1 MMSLEEIN
9 KMWAK
14 DCKIDEIDLEAA
26 SRETA
31 RLHQKYLE
39 LFMVAKMQL
48 KRRDQ
53 EKAILLKDRWL
64 YFTGKMSQAE
74 MTAKGWP
81 FDPFDGLKIL
91 RTDLDY
97 YFQADPLLQKAD
109 EKITYAKVLAEAL
122 EDILGMIRWRHQH
135 IKTIMEYRRFTSGN

>member
-1 MMSLEEIN
+1 
-9 KMWAK
+9 MWAK
-14 DCKIDEIDLEAA
+14 DCVIDEIDLEAA

-48 KRRDQ
+48 KKRDQ
-53 EKAILLKDRWL
+53 EKAILQKDRWL
-64 YFTGKMSQAE
+64 YYTGKMTQEE
-74 MTAKGWP
+74 MKARNWP
-81 FDPFDGLKIL
+81 FDPFNGLKIL

-97 YFQADPLLQKAD
+97 YFNADPLLQKAD
-109 EKITYAKVLAEAL
+109 EKVTYAKTVCETL

-135 IKTIMEYRRFTSGN
+135 LKLIMEYRRFTSGN